1 MHFDS
6 SQCIPNT
13 AQAFTQV
20 LYRLLD
26 NPEYIEPLRQ
36 EVEAVVAEDGWTKA
50 GLDKMHNV
58 DSFIRE
64 SQRLDVFAIGS
75 SAHPRYPTVVTN
87 ACSCSGNSTPHPS
100 PFHVLQRRDH
110 PSRYARGAPAP
121 CGPHRWGNISESSRV

>member
-1 MHFDS
+1 M
-6 SQCIPNT
+6 QT
-13 AQAFTQV
+13 FTQV

-50 GLDKMHNV
+50 GLDKMHNI

-64 SQRLDVFAIGS
+64 SQRLDVLAIS
-75 SAHPRYPTVVTN
+75 PSAHIRSILVIN
-87 ACSCSGNSTPHPS
+87 ICSCSGSVPPRPS

-110 PSRYARGAPAP
+110 PSRYARGAPSP
-121 CGPHRWGNISESSRV
+121 CGPHRWGNICESSRIRRLSLLKTS